1 MNGPAGL
8 AIEKFY
14 GIINLM
20 KLIGVREIYSLG
32 GGQCVGLVCG

>member
-1 MNGPAGL
+1 MDGPVEL
-8 AIEKFY
+8 AIETFY

-20 KLIGVREIYSLG
+20 KLIGVSEIRLLG